1 MPYFYMKQMTQ
12 FTEMKKELSEI
23 EMTLILTHDYLTDSK
38 KKDLLDRAEFLRSY
52 IYNMQ

>member
-1 MPYFYMKQMTQ
+1 MTQ

-23 EMTLILTHDYLTDSK
+23 EMTLMYHLTHKCLTDSK

-52 IYNMQ
+52 IYNML